1 MLLQKLSILIYK
13 SYIKNVD
20 TKVIKVLNINPVK
33 NFFNSKL
40 LDLFHL
46 HQEEMHFEQW
56 NMILCQYS

>member
-1 MLLQKLSILIYK
+1 MLY
-13 SYIKNVD
+13 KNVD
-20 TKVIKVLNINPVK
+20 TKVIQVLNINPVK

>member
-1 MLLQKLSILIYK
+1 MLY
-13 SYIKNVD
+13 KNVD
-20 TKVIKVLNINPVK
+20 TKVIQVLNTYTMK

-46 HQEEMHFEQW
+46 HQAEMHFEQY